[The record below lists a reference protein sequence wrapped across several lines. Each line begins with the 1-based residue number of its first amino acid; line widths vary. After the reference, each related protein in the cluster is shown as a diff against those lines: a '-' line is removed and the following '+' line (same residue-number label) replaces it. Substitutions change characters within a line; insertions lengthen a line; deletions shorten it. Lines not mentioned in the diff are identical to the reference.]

1 MLAREGVNRIP
12 IFPRF
17 AYSGVLNFVC
27 LVGRINTRI
36 QVSLDAPAG
45 SLRARAI
52 AVAEGNAR
60 KVIMHSNNVNHAR
73 INVHPSFFSVTPI
86 SSYNS
91 NGRFPEDNVGALPL
105 SLDPLDFVLTCR
117 GQPVDTD
124 LSLREQDIQA
134 GYLYYFK

>member
-1 MLAREGVNRIP
+1 M
-12 IFPRF
+12 
-17 AYSGVLNFVC
+17 
-27 LVGRINTRI
+27 

-60 KVIMHSNNVNHAR
+60 KAMSHSNDYTNSRSSA
-73 INVHPSFFSVTPI
+73 HPSFFSATAVGSHISNNNI
-86 SSYNS
+86 SS
-91 NGRFPEDNVGALPL
+91 RHFPEDHVGAVPL

-134 GYLYYFK
+134 G